1 MDTSSDPKGILLL
14 TGTVGT
20 GKTTIAIEIG
30 EQLAEMNLP
39 NAVIDL
45 DWLGWAN
52 VGDDFHGYDQLIMQ
66 NLVSTWENYRA
77 IGVEYLVM
85 ARALLQREPV
95 DDLIN
100 IFPNTRI
107 MIVRLTASKD
117 TIEKRLS
124 TRDSGK
130 TLREHLAEMEVME
143 RIMEE
148 LKLEHATMET
158 DDITV
163 EEIARRVVTITGW
176 NQ

>member
-1 MDTSSDPKGILLL
+1 MDTSSDPKGVLLL

-20 GKTTIAIEIG
+20 GKTTVAAEIG
-30 EQLAEMNLP
+30 EQLEDMNLP

-45 DWLGWAN
+45 DWLGWVN
-52 VGDDFHGYDQLIMQ
+52 VGNDFSGYDQLIMQ
-66 NLVSTWENYRA
+66 NLVSTWGNYRA
-77 IGVEYLVM
+77 IGVEYLVL

-95 DDLIN
+95 DDFTN
-100 IFPNTRI
+100 NFPNTRI

-124 TRDSGK
+124 TRDSGE
-130 TLREHLAEMEVME
+130 TLREHLAEMEEME

-158 DDITV
+158 DDISV